1 MEKYLRELRRILG
14 ELEAIGDE
22 LERESRV
29 MSAELEER
37 LRLGLHGEAAI
48 KHHDLWMQ
56 QAGLTHLMV
65 EKP

>member
-22 LERESRV
+22 MERERQV

-48 KHHDLWMQ
+48 RHHDLWMQ

>member
-48 KHHDLWMQ
+48 RHHDLWMQ

>member
-1 MEKYLRELRRILG
+1 MEKYVRELRRILQD
-14 ELEAIGDE
+14 LEAVGNE
-22 LERESRV
+22 LERERRV